1 MRLTDCASYN
11 AAYEVCAGRLVLQFR
26 HMLWLCA
33 GNVANCFMQSTMIAW
48 CCAVLM
54 DVRCILQGGLLEE
67 RDLGV
72 LMAVVTLLLG
82 IVSRSYEGAVPLRT
96 HFLGPTSF

>member
-1 MRLTDCASYN
+1 MRPADHASSH
-11 AAYEVCAGRLVLQFR
+11 AAYGVYAGRSVLQIR
-26 HMLWLCA
+26 HMLWLCV
-33 GNVANCFMQSTMIAW
+33 GNAANCFMHPTMIAW

-54 DVRCILQGGLLEE
+54 DVPCILQGGLLEE

-82 IVSRSYEGAVPLRT
+82 IVSRSYEGAVPLAT
-96 HFLGPTSF
+96 HCLGPTSL